1 MDFDLAQGVA
11 VLERTPRVVLRA
23 LLAGLPPAWTDATE
37 GPDTEPVHCRGAP
50 HPWYVAAGDTGRGA
64 TISRGRESQGTPLPE
79 LLDEFARR
87 RAENLATLKGWT
99 VTDHD
104 LSLEGE
110 HPEFGAVTLRQL
122 LATWVAHDLAHLGQI
137 SREMAKQYREAV
149 GPWRRYLGRLK
160 R

>member
-64 TISRGRESQGTPLPE
+64 TISRGREEDRSVNPPRLPRSQRRSHVLGTPVVI
-79 LLDEFARR
+79 RC
-87 RAENLATLKGWT
+87 
-99 VTDHD
+99 
-104 LSLEGE
+104 
-110 HPEFGAVTLRQL
+110 
-122 LATWVAHDLAHLGQI
+122 
-137 SREMAKQYREAV
+137 
-149 GPWRRYLGRLK
+149 
-160 R
+160 